1 MKRWSKLKKEL
12 YLLLVPNINFQIHCS
27 VYRMQS
33 QRGST
38 GLPRYWVTVDG
49 EIVFDYPKQFLD
61 QEIEFLDQEI
71 EKSQLSIT
79 YPYISNISDISDVIR
94 NYIDTPKSELP
105 DKIFENDKWGIT
117 EYIKLADRRI
127 GIDRL
132 INYSKTIKNEN
143 ILKVLEARMS
153 STNKS

>member
-1 MKRWSKLKKEL
+1 MKRWSKLIKEL
-12 YLLLVPNINFQIHCS
+12 YLLLVPNINFQLHCS

-71 EKSQLSIT
+71 ELSQLSIT
-79 YPYISNISDISDVIR
+79 
-94 NYIDTPKSELP
+94 
-105 DKIFENDKWGIT
+105 
-117 EYIKLADRRI
+117 
-127 GIDRL
+127 
-132 INYSKTIKNEN
+132 
-143 ILKVLEARMS
+143 
-153 STNKS
+153 

>member
-33 QRGST
+33 QRRST
-38 GLPRYWVTVDG
+38 GLPRYWLTVDG

-61 QEIEFLDQEI
+61 QEIEQ
-71 EKSQLSIT
+71 SQLLNT
-79 YPYISNISDISDVIR
+79 YPYITNISDISDVIR
-94 NYIDTPKSELP
+94 EYIDTPKSELP
-105 DKIFENDKWGIT
+105 DKVFENDKWGIT

-143 ILKVLEARMS
+143 ILKVLEARLS
-153 STNKS
+153 SINKS